1 MLNAF
6 RIIAEQRITEAI
18 EDGRLQNTDWQD
30 RPLPMEDNHM
40 VPEDLRMAYKVLK
53 NAGFVPPEIETRKEI
68 YNLEELIARTDDEH
82 ARVKQLKKL
91 HFLVMKL
98 NTMRQGSSSIE
109 DQQRYY
115 QQVAERLTV
124 KKYDNTHGSG
134 AGE

>member
-18 EDGRLQNTDWQD
+18 EDGRLQNSDWHG
-30 RPLPMEDNHM
+30 RPLPMEDNRL

-68 YNLEELIARTDDEH
+68 YNLEELIARTDDVH
-82 ARVKQLKKL
+82 VRVKQLRKL
-91 HFLVMKL
+91 HFLIMKL
-98 NTMRQGSSSIE
+98 DASRQGSSTIE

-115 QQVAERLTV
+115 QQVVERLTI
-124 KKYDNTHGSG
+124 KK
-134 AGE
+134 

>member
-18 EDGRLQNTDWQD
+18 QDGRLNAPDWQG
-30 RPLPMEDNHM
+30 RPLSMEDNHL

-68 YNLEELIARTDDEH
+68 YNLEELIARTEDEH
-82 ARVKQLKKL
+82 TRVKQLKKL
-91 HFLVMKL
+91 HLLVMKL
-98 NTMRQGSSSIE
+98 DATRRGSSTIE

-115 QQVAERLTV
+115 QQVVERLSV
-124 KKYDNTHGSG
+124 KK
-134 AGE
+134 

>member
-18 EDGRLQNTDWQD
+18 KDGRLNIAGWQD
-30 RPLPMEDNHM
+30 RPLPMEDNRL

-53 NAGFVPPEIETRKEI
+53 NAGFVPPEIETRKAI

-82 ARVKQLKKL
+82 VRVKQLKKL

-98 NTMRQGSSSIE
+98 DAMRRGSSTLE

-115 QQVAERLTV
+115 QQVVERLTV
-124 KKYDNTHGSG
+124 KK
-134 AGE
+134 

>member
-6 RIIAEQRITEAI
+6 RIIAEQRIAEAI
-18 EDGRLQNTDWQD
+18 EDGRLQNSDWHG
-30 RPLPMEDNHM
+30 RSLPMTDDHL

-82 ARVKQLKKL
+82 SRVKQLKKL

-98 NTMRQGSSSIE
+98 NTMRQGSSTIE

-115 QQVAERLTV
+115 QQLVERLTI
-124 KKYDNTHGSG
+124 KK
-134 AGE
+134 

>member
-18 EDGRLQNTDWQD
+18 KDGRLDTADWHG
-30 RPLPMEDNHM
+30 RPLPVDDNRM

-68 YNLEELIARTDDEH
+68 HNIEELIARTDDEH
-82 ARVKQLKKL
+82 VRVKQLRKL

-98 NTMRQGSSSIE
+98 NGMRQGFSTIE
-109 DQQRYY
+109 DQHRYY
-115 QQVAERLTV
+115 QQVVERLQV
-124 KKYDNTHGSG
+124 KK
-134 AGE
+134 

>member
-18 EDGRLQNTDWQD
+18 EKGRLNTAGWHG
-30 RPLPMEDNHM
+30 RPLPVEDNCFM
-40 VPEDLRMAYKVLK
+40 PEDLRMAYKVLK

-82 ARVKQLKKL
+82 VRVKQLKKL

-98 NTMRQGSSSIE
+98 NGMRQGSSTIE

-115 QQVAERLTV
+115 QQVVERLSV
-124 KKYDNTHGSG
+124 KK
-134 AGE
+134 

>member
-18 EDGRLQNTDWQD
+18 EDGRLNTADWHGK
-30 RPLPMEDNHM
+30 PLPTEDNFL

-82 ARVKQLKKL
+82 VRVKQLKKL

-98 NTMRQGSSSIE
+98 NGMRQSPSTIE
-109 DQQRYY
+109 NQQHYH
-115 QQVAERLTV
+115 QQVVERLSV
-124 KKYDNTHGSG
+124 KK
-134 AGE
+134 

>member
-18 EDGRLQNTDWQD
+18 ENGMLNTADWHG
-30 RPLPMEDNHM
+30 RPLPVEDNRL

-53 NAGFVPPEIETRKEI
+53 NAGYVPPEIETRKEI
-68 YNLEELIARTDDEH
+68 YNLEELIARTEDEH
-82 ARVKQLKKL
+82 VRVKQLKKL

-98 NTMRQGSSSIE
+98 NGMRQGSSTIE

-115 QQVAERLTV
+115 QQVVERLSV
-124 KKYDNTHGSG
+124 KR
-134 AGE
+134 

>member
-1 MLNAF
+1 MLPMLNAF

-18 EDGRLQNTDWQD
+18 KDGRLNIAGWQG
-30 RPLPMEDNHM
+30 RPLPIEDNRL

-53 NAGFVPPEIETRKEI
+53 NAGFVPPEIETRKAI

-82 ARVKQLKKL
+82 VRVKQLKKL

-98 NTMRQGSSSIE
+98 DAMRRGSSTLE

-115 QQVAERLTV
+115 QQLVERLTV
-124 KKYDNTHGSG
+124 HK
-134 AGE
+134 

>member
-18 EDGRLQNTDWQD
+18 QDGRLYTAAWQG
-30 RPLPMEDNHM
+30 RPLPLEDNHL

-68 YNLEELIARTDDEH
+68 HNIEELIARTEDEH
-82 ARVKQLKKL
+82 TRVKQLKKL
-91 HFLVMKL
+91 HFLIMKL
-98 NTMRQGSSSIE
+98 DTMRQGSSTIE

-115 QQVAERLTV
+115 QQVVERLSV
-124 KKYDNTHGSG
+124 KK
-134 AGE
+134 